1 MSAVSWLSLDTDDLC
16 HLPSQHGHPTRSRSG
31 GKSRETSG
39 ESEGGPAERGE
50 IGGAGREKVGV
61 KRAYRMSEQLQSAWT
76 GFREWR
82 LNAGQA
88 IPVTLFVVAEQT
100 TCPRFMSEMM
110 DLLQID
116 TTILVGCHGLDHRC
130 WSAWR
135 PDPQGFQTAME
146 SADGMLAAAFGPRY
160 RRWFRAPGGYIAPW
174 MAAPLAT
181 AGFVLDSSVNPSWL
195 VRRKS
200 GQRVDSRGF
209 NGWGAVTQAIRSA
222 GLIEREWAI
231 SSAASR
237 LPLNG
242 PALHLFPL
250 SLLSRRYW
258 CRISQTWATENELLD
273 PQQDVCTYYWHILD
287 HRRRNGRW
295 VPPLPKRN
303 NLEVR
308 LGIATEQAI

>member
-1 MSAVSWLSLDTDDLC
+1 
-16 HLPSQHGHPTRSRSG
+16 
-31 GKSRETSG
+31 
-39 ESEGGPAERGE
+39 
-50 IGGAGREKVGV
+50 
-61 KRAYRMSEQLQSAWT
+61 MSEQLQSAWT